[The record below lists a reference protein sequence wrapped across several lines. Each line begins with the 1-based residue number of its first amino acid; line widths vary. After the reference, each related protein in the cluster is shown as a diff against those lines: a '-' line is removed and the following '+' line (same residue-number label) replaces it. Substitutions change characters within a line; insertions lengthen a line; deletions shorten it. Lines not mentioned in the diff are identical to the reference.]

1 MRMIEVGFLIE
12 ASSAAILLRRV
23 TAEQSGNNSSDHAT
37 AEGIMAFFSFPQ
49 SSSLADSAF
58 FPLLRLSFLRER
70 IQKMRNET
78 LFNRIENMGIYA
90 LHQIFNR
97 KKVFLRQAARFT
109 RQMIS

>member
-49 SSSLADSAF
+49 SRRLWQSSAF
-58 FPLLRLSFLRER
+58 FSSFTFVISHILG
-70 IQKMRNET
+70 K
-78 LFNRIENMGIYA
+78 GS
-90 LHQIFNR
+90 
-97 KKVFLRQAARFT
+97 KK
-109 RQMIS
+109 